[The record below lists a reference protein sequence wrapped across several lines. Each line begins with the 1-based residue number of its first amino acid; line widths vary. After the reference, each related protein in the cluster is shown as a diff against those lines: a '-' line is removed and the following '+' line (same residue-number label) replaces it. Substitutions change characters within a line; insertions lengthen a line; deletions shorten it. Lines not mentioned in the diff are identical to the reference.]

1 MIQHN
6 LIKILTKHLIY
17 ILKIKLI
24 VSDFLIKS
32 SSLFNI
38 DLEIKKSSKQFI
50 DNNSR
55 VITSDH
61 ESNLFVQNA
70 ISKKLFFLVEGQAEI
85 YNESKNELLA
95 CINAVS
101 YTHLTLPTSHCV

>member
-1 MIQHN
+1 M
-6 LIKILTKHLIY
+6 
-17 ILKIKLI
+17 I

-61 ESNLFVQNA
+61 VSNLFVQNA
-70 ISKKLFFLVEGQAEI
+70 ISKKLFFLVEGQAEL
-85 YNESKNELLA
+85 YHESKNELLGA
-95 CINAVS
+95 NEKSQNIKRSRDHVGELQKRVYLRRS
-101 YTHLTLPTSHCV
+101 MPL